1 MMASVEPKSI
11 AQYVDELR
19 SLGPAKFASTYT
31 DPMILLRD
39 LGEDDED
46 DPAFHTAFMS
56 RDVVAEAI
64 GAGAAADAAA
74 KRSLQVGA
82 VVRISKR
89 EGGVFADRIGVGRAR
104 NADVPLAL
112 ARISKYHAYF
122 SRDAAGT
129 WSVTDAGSTNGTY
142 VDGQK
147 VPERMPAPIANGQEV
162 AFGPY
167 RFAFYTPDGFL
178 EIVKRRVA
186 LR

>member
-1 MMASVEPKSI
+1 MTTPGDSKSI
-11 AQYVDELR
+11 AQYVEELR
-19 SLGPAKFASTYT
+19 TLGAAKFASTYN
-31 DPMILLRD
+31 DPMLLLRD

-46 DPAFHTAFMS
+46 NPAFHTAFMS
-56 RDVVAEAI
+56 REAV
-64 GAGAAADAAA
+64 ADAMGPGKDIEAG
-74 KRSLQVGA
+74 KRSLQIGA
-82 VVRISKR
+82 VVRICKR

-122 SRDAAGT
+122 SRDAAGV
-129 WSVTDAGSTNGTY
+129 WNVTDAGSTNGTF

-147 VPERMPAPIANGQEV
+147 VQERLPHSVHNGQEV

-167 RFAFYTPDGFL
+167 RFAFYMPDGFL
-178 EIVKRRVA
+178 EVVKRRVA

>member
-1 MMASVEPKSI
+1 MMSSTDSKSI
-11 AQYVDELR
+11 GQYVDELR
-19 SLGPAKFASTYT
+19 TLGPAKFASVYT
-31 DPMILLRD
+31 DPMLLLRD
-39 LGEDDED
+39 LGEEDEE

-56 RDVVAEAI
+56 RDAMAEALASP
-64 GAGAAADAAA
+64 GAQEAP
-74 KRSLQVGA
+74 KRSLQIGA
-82 VVRISKR
+82 VVRIHKR

-122 SRDAAGT
+122 SRDAAGG
-129 WSVTDAGSTNGTY
+129 WSVTDAGSTNGTF
-142 VDGQK
+142 VDGVRVQ
-147 VPERMPAPIANGQEV
+147 ERLPARISNGQEV

-167 RFAFYTPDGFL
+167 RFAFYLAEGFL